1 MHTFDTAT
9 RLDALPDG
17 SFRGQTTP
25 EYANM
30 VGPFGGVTAACLL
43 QAPMQHPAR
52 QGDPIALTVNFA
64 APLADGEFRI
74 EARPLRTNRSTQ
86 HWSIELSQAGEVAAS
101 GSAVFAQR
109 RATWSA
115 PESSPPAGVAAANGL
130 SPATMPDRLAW
141 TRRYDMRFA
150 HGGLPTAFDEQPQ
163 ADSLTHVWMRDEP
176 PRPLD
181 FIALASLADGF
192 FPRVMVRRHKFV
204 PIGTVTLTTY
214 FHADAAALKAHGEA
228 HLLGVVQGRNF
239 YNGYFDQSA
248 ELWGRDQRLLASS
261 HQMVYFRD

>member
-1 MHTFDTAT
+1 MHIFDTAT
-9 RLDALPDG
+9 HLDALPDG
-17 SFRGQTTP
+17 GFRGSTTP

-74 EARPLRTNRSTQ
+74 DARALRTNRSTQ
-86 HWSIELSQAGEVAAS
+86 HWAIELSQAGEVASS
-101 GSAVFAQR
+101 GTAVFALR
-109 RATWSA
+109 RPTWSA
-115 PESSPPAGVAAANGL
+115 PESLPPAGIAAPDTL
-130 SPATMPDRLAW
+130 SRTSAMDRLAW
-141 TRRYDMRFA
+141 TRCYDMRYA
-150 HGGLPTAFDEQPQ
+150 HGGLPAAFDEQPQ

-181 FIALASLADGF
+181 FVALASLADGF
-192 FPRVMVRRHKFV
+192 FPRVMVRRRKFV
-204 PIGTVTLTTY
+204 PIGTVTITTY
-214 FHADAAALKAHGEA
+214 FHADAAALQAHGSQ

-248 ELWGRDQRLLASS
+248 ELWGSDRRLLASS